1 MCTYIYSQLKKNMCN
16 PPPPLPPPPPPRG
29 SMAPLMSQI
38 CTRLAEKISQNVL
51 KVEA

>member
-1 MCTYIYSQLKKNMCN
+1 MCTYSQLKKKKKSATPQRVNHVSYEEN
-16 PPPPLPPPPPPRG
+16 
-29 SMAPLMSQI
+29 

>member
-1 MCTYIYSQLKKNMCN
+1 MCTYSQLKKNTKEFVQ
-16 PPPPLPPPPPPRG
+16 LPRG
-29 SMAPLMSQI
+29 SMAPLMSQN

>member
-1 MCTYIYSQLKKNMCN
+1 MCTYSQLKEIQKNFVQ
-16 PPPPLPPPPPPRG
+16 PPTG
-29 SMAPLMSQI
+29 SMTPLMSQN

>member
-1 MCTYIYSQLKKNMCN
+1 MCTYSQVKKKYKKKLCN
-16 PPPPLPPPPPPRG
+16 PPRG
-29 SMAPLMSQI
+29 SMAPVMSQN

>member
-1 MCTYIYSQLKKNMCN
+1 MCTYSQLNKIQKKMLCN
-16 PPPPLPPPPPPRG
+16 PHSE
-29 SMAPLMSQI
+29 SMAPRMSQN

>member
-1 MCTYIYSQLKKNMCN
+1 MCTYSQLKKMQTNLCN
-16 PPPPLPPPPPPRG
+16 LPRG
-29 SMAPLMSQI
+29 SMGPPMSQN

>member
-1 MCTYIYSQLKKNMCN
+1 MCTFSQLKKKMKTNFVQ
-16 PPPPLPPPPPPRG
+16 PPPPPPPKG
-29 SMAPLMSQI
+29 SMASLMSQN

>member
-1 MCTYIYSQLKKNMCN
+1 MCIYSQLKKIYQNIVCN
-16 PPPPLPPPPPPRG
+16 PPRG
-29 SMAPLMSQI
+29 SMAPLMSQN

>member
-1 MCTYIYSQLKKNMCN
+1 MCTYSQLKKI
-16 PPPPLPPPPPPRG
+16 LKIIVQPPPPPPRG
-29 SMAPLMSQI
+29 SMAPLMPQN

>member
-1 MCTYIYSQLKKNMCN
+1 MCTYSQPKKNTKKNCAT
-16 PPPPLPPPPPPRG
+16 PPPPRG
-29 SMAPLMSQI
+29 SMAPFMSQN